1 MKIFLTLCM
10 FRRLLILI
18 QCPHIDRMELTSFCL
33 MNRLLC
39 MSCILFICLNFGFI
53 GLCMTCIELIYHNWR
68 ITALHLLILQ
78 ILFLC
83 LCRRLLLLS
92 FHPYL
97 FMNFRD
103 FNQIYSF
110 FIHFKEVLHLSWK
123 TFRILLIFQHMIFIK
138 NLLNY
143 YQEKPL
149 IS

>member
-1 MKIFLTLCM
+1 MSRK
-10 FRRLLILI
+10 LLILI
-18 QCPHIDRMELTSFCL
+18 QCLHIDRMGLTRFCL
-33 MNRLLC
+33 MNRLLS

-53 GLCMTCIELIYHNWR
+53 GLCMTYIELIYHNWR
-68 ITALHLLILQ
+68 ITTLHLLILQ

-83 LCRRLLLLS
+83 FCRRLILLS

-97 FMNFRD
+97 FMNLGD

-110 FIHFKEVLHLSWK
+110 FIRFKEVLHLSWK
-123 TFRILLIFQHMIFIK
+123 TFRILLIFQYMIFIN